1 MKEKEFSH
9 KVKRIYEMVQEET
22 VEIYEK
28 ALAKIQERKGEKVPV
43 SFEVQKRA
51 KEIYTEMEEEILSL
65 YEDFKDK
72 ID

>member
-1 MKEKEFSH
+1 LKEREFSN
-9 KVKRIYEMVQEET
+9 KVNRIYEMVQEET

-28 ALAKIQERKGEKVPV
+28 ALKKINARDGGKVTV

-65 YEDFKDK
+65 YEDF
-72 ID
+72 